1 MGKLLYRNN
10 NQVVAE
16 TFVDDIGKYN
26 DSIFE
31 VMKDD
36 FKSKST
42 LRTSITHVE
51 KISDRKNVLFVYSI
65 DEVKDGIRRRE
76 SNANRFN
83 NLFSSE

>member
-1 MGKLLYRNN
+1 MGKLLYRNK
-10 NQVVAE
+10 NQIVAE

-36 FKSKST
+36 FKSKPT
-42 LRTSITHVE
+42 LRLSITHIDKV
-51 KISDRKNVLFVYSI
+51 SDKNNVLYVYSI
-65 DEVKDGIRRRE
+65 DEVEDGIRRRE
-76 SNANRFN
+76 ADADRFN

>member
-51 KISDRKNVLFVYSI
+51 KISGRC
-65 DEVKDGIRRRE
+65 
-76 SNANRFN
+76 
-83 NLFSSE
+83 

>member
-36 FKSKST
+36 FKRKPT

-51 KISDRKNVLFVYSI
+51 KISDRKSVLFVYSI

>member
-1 MGKLLYRNN
+1 MGKFVYCNK

-65 DEVKDGIRRRE
+65 DEVEDGIRRSE